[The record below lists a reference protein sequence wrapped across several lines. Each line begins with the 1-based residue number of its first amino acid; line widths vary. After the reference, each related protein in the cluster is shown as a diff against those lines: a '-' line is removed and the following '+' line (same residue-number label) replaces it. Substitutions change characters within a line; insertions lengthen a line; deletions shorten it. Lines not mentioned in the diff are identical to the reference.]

1 MFISSQ
7 TSEPSFKDFTLVMP
21 AVAVGNVGQLAVDL
35 IVSTLNMSRA
45 GHIHTDCLIPMAGN
59 NPYATC
65 KEDAEEL
72 HTPAE
77 VYTAAELKLA
87 VLQIRAPIIQTKA
100 KRFRQLLVSWIKSS
114 GFSRTVVLSSS
125 HAYQRDD
132 QQLQGTPLRFL
143 ATPSLLKGSADALKE
158 LGWKEMERVAA
169 FPGMTDANM
178 EPRLCIPGGGISK
191 GLYTDS
197 CTADLPLAVLL
208 LFCSEGDNIP
218 DAFALVNHLNDWLHL
233 LDTHSPEP
241 NKWKIPTSWSLLFG
255 SGIPPALF

>member
-7 TSEPSFKDFTLVMP
+7 NSPPSFRDFTLVMP

-35 IVSTLNMSRA
+35 LVSTLNMSRV
-45 GHIHTDCLIPMAGN
+45 GFIHTDCLIPMAGN
-59 NPYATC
+59 NPYTTC

-72 HTPAE
+72 HAPAE

-87 VLQIRAPIIQTKA
+87 VLQIRAPIIQKNS
-100 KRFRQLLVSWIKSS
+100 KKFRQLLVSWIKAS
-114 GFSRTVVLSSS
+114 GFSRAVVLSSS

-132 QQLQGTPLRFL
+132 QQLQGTPLRYL

-158 LGWKEMERVAA
+158 LGWREMERVLPY
-169 FPGMTDANM
+169 PGLADANA
-178 EPRLCIPGGGISK
+178 EPRLYIPGGGITK

-197 CTADLPLAVLL
+197 CAEDLPLAVLL

-218 DAFALVNHLNDWLHL
+218 DAFALVNHLNNWLHL
-233 LDTHSPEP
+233 LDSPSQKP